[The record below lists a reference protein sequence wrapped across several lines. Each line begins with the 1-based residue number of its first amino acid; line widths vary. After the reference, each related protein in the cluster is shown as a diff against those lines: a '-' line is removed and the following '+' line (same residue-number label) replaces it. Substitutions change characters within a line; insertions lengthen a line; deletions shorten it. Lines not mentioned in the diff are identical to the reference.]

1 MNDHL
6 TSKRL
11 DDSAILFFRGQLR
24 EARVRALKDA
34 EHFDDLLFAF
44 ERLGSFVTGG
54 AGNLGRYTR
63 PIAAIARDGE
73 ACAELE
79 QLLDVVRQARN
90 DALHQGAAARHLTR
104 NAVQVALIL
113 EDALMNGIA
122 PRRVRHVMVPNPTC
136 AELWQQLS
144 LVRHQMLANSYSYL
158 PLKVKDEK
166 ERWTLLSDADIV
178 RFLASLDEPE
188 RRQRLAMTVADAI
201 THGLR
206 VEPAQ
211 LLKPDDLAEEVPGRF
226 DGRPFV
232 VIDGSQITGILTAF
246 DLL

>member
-6 TSKRL
+6 TGKRL
-11 DDSAILFFRGQLR
+11 DDSAVLFFRGQLR

-54 AGNLGRYTR
+54 PGNLGRYIR

-73 ACAELE
+73 AELQ

-113 EDALMNGIA
+113 EDALMDKIA

-136 AELWQQLS
+136 AQLWQQLS
-144 LVRHQMLANSYSYL
+144 LVRHQMLANSYSFL
-158 PLKVKDEK
+158 PLEK
-166 ERWTLLSDADIV
+166 KKKRWTLLSDADIV
-178 RFLASLDEPE
+178 RFLASLDESE
-188 RRQRLAMTVADAI
+188 RRKRLAMTVSDAI

-211 LLKPDDLAEEVPGRF
+211 LLKPNDLAEEVPGRF
-226 DGRPFV
+226 DGRPFI
-232 VIDGSQITGILTAF
+232 VIHGNRIIGILTAF